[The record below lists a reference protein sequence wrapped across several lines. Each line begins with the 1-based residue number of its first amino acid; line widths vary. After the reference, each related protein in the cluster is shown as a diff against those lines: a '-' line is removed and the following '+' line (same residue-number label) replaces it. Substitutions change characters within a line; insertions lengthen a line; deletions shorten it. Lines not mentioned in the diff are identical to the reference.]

1 METWLY
7 ELFICLLIPMA
18 MLVNGILHLRRPPKS
33 INWHY
38 GYRTKRSMKSQEA
51 WEFAQQHCGKMCCRW
66 GSGMAVLVLII
77 MALVERSGNTVVD
90 ATSAVIGIVEGLI
103 LSFCL
108 LPTERALERQF
119 KEVKEA

>member
-18 MLVNGILHLRRPPKS
+18 MLINGILHLRRPPKS

-51 WEFAQQHCGKMCCRW
+51 WEFVQQYCGRLDIVLLLTAYGKSV
-66 GSGMAVLVLII
+66 GAAV
-77 MALVERSGNTVVD
+77 
-90 ATSAVIGIVEGLI
+90 
-103 LSFCL
+103 
-108 LPTERALERQF
+108 
-119 KEVKEA
+119 